1 MRAADLLIDIGPL
14 RTSRDFRAIFIA
26 RVVSLFGL
34 GMATVALSA
43 QVYGL
48 TRSTFGVA
56 VSSMIMSVT
65 VLAGSLWGGW
75 MADRTDRRTLILW
88 ARASAALAFAGLAVN
103 AFLPEPHLW
112 AIYLCVAW
120 DGLATGVSVTALMA
134 VAPTLVRPD
143 RLPAAGALIS
153 LTGEIGS
160 VTAPFIG
167 GLLLALS
174 GPGPVFAFTA
184 VTTGIT
190 TLLLLRLRPLP
201 PFRDDDEDE
210 TDGLEDSGSP
220 LAAFRF
226 AVRNR
231 VVGGLMALGG
241 VTALFNLPVVLFP
254 ELVYTRLGGGEV
266 MLGLLYTAPAVGAIA
281 VSATSGWITR
291 AARPGRLLL
300 GAAFT
305 GGLATV
311 GFGMSGD
318 VTVAFV
324 MLAVGGA
331 AGTVYEILEYALVQ
345 HNTPDRLRGRIVSV
359 ITAQGTTGDVVGDVE
374 VALVD
379 RWFSP
384 AGAALVNGAVC
395 AVAAVVVALAV
406 PGLRKATLPAR
417 IPTTRRHPPATPTA
431 RRRPRGS
438 RGLAVVRRRSRRL
451 GAAHRGERRRAP
463 RRWRPVG
470 HRLTRP
476 GKRSTGRVLRVS
488 VPSPAPSPAPPR
500 PAPPPTA
507 FLPLLAFPSRGGHPV
522 RRG

>member
-1 MRAADLLIDIGPL
+1 MRAGDLLIDIGPL

-34 GMATVALSA
+34 GMASVALAA
-43 QVYGL
+43 QVFAM

-65 VLAGSLWGGW
+65 VLIGSLWGGW

-88 ARASAALAFAGLAVN
+88 ARGSAALAFAGLAVN
-103 AFLPEPHLW
+103 AFLPTPELW

-143 RLPAAGALIS
+143 QLPAAGALIS

-167 GLLLALS
+167 GILLAAS

-201 PFRDDDEDE
+201 PFKGEDDL
-210 TDGLEDSGSP
+210 DGAEDSGSP
-220 LAAFRF
+220 VAAFRF

-231 VVGGLMALGG
+231 VVGGLLALGG
-241 VTALFNLPVVLFP
+241 VNALFSLPVVVFP
-254 ELVYTRLGGGEV
+254 ELVYTEFGGGDF
-266 MLGLLYTAPAVGAIA
+266 MLGVLYTAPAVGAVV

-300 GAAFT
+300 TAALT
-305 GGLATV
+305 GGLAII
-311 GFGMSGD
+311 GFGLSGSA
-318 VTVAFV
+318 TVAYA
-324 MLAVGGA
+324 MLVVGGA

-359 ITAQGTTGDVVGDVE
+359 VTAQGTAGGIAGDVE
-374 VALVD
+374 VALVA

-384 AGAALVNGAVC
+384 AGAALVNGAIC
-395 AVAAVVVALAV
+395 AVAAVVVAVAV
-406 PGLRKATLPAR
+406 PGLRKATLPREEPYDDA
-417 IPTTRRHPPATPTA
+417 PPAGDGDTPVPAVDVRSATA
-431 RRRPRGS
+431 
-438 RGLAVVRRRSRRL
+438 
-451 GAAHRGERRRAP
+451 
-463 RRWRPVG
+463 
-470 HRLTRP
+470 
-476 GKRSTGRVLRVS
+476 
-488 VPSPAPSPAPPR
+488 
-500 PAPPPTA
+500 
-507 FLPLLAFPSRGGHPV
+507 
-522 RRG
+522 

>member
-1 MRAADLLIDIGPL
+1 MRAGDLLIDIGPL

-43 QVYGL
+43 QVFGM

-65 VLAGSLWGGW
+65 VLIGSLWGGW

-88 ARASAALAFAGLAVN
+88 ARGSAALAFAGLAVN
-103 AFLPEPHLW
+103 AFLPTPELW

-143 RLPAAGALIS
+143 QLPAAGALIS

-167 GLLLALS
+167 GILLAAS

-201 PFRDDDEDE
+201 PFKDEDE
-210 TDGLEDSGSP
+210 GAGDSGSP
-220 LAAFRF
+220 VAAFRF

-231 VVGGLMALGG
+231 VVGGLLALGG
-241 VTALFNLPVVLFP
+241 VNALFSLPVVVFP
-254 ELVYTRLGGGEV
+254 ELVYTEFGGGDF
-266 MLGLLYTAPAVGAIA
+266 MLGVLYTAPAVGAVV
-281 VSATSGWITR
+281 VSATSGWLTR

-300 GAAFT
+300 TAALT
-305 GGLATV
+305 GGLAV
-311 GFGMSGD
+311 IGFGLSGSA
-318 VTVAFV
+318 VVAYA
-324 MLAVGGA
+324 MLVVGGA

-359 ITAQGTTGDVVGDVE
+359 VTAQGTAGGIAGDVE
-374 VALVD
+374 VALVA

-384 AGAALVNGAVC
+384 AGAAVVNGAIC
-395 AVAAVVVALAV
+395 AVAAVVVAVAV
-406 PGLRKATLPAR
+406 PGLRKATLPREEPDDDA
-417 IPTTRRHPPATPTA
+417 PPAGDGGTPVPAVDVRSATA
-431 RRRPRGS
+431 
-438 RGLAVVRRRSRRL
+438 
-451 GAAHRGERRRAP
+451 
-463 RRWRPVG
+463 
-470 HRLTRP
+470 
-476 GKRSTGRVLRVS
+476 
-488 VPSPAPSPAPPR
+488 
-500 PAPPPTA
+500 
-507 FLPLLAFPSRGGHPV
+507 
-522 RRG
+522 

>member
-1 MRAADLLIDIGPL
+1 MRAGDLLIDIGPL

-43 QVYGL
+43 QVFAM

-65 VLAGSLWGGW
+65 VLIGSLWGGW

-88 ARASAALAFAGLAVN
+88 ARGSAALAFAGLAVN
-103 AFLPEPHLW
+103 AFLPTPELW

-143 RLPAAGALIS
+143 QLPAAGALIS

-167 GLLLALS
+167 GILLAAS

-201 PFRDDDEDE
+201 PFKDEDE
-210 TDGLEDSGSP
+210 GDLDGAEDSGSP
-220 LAAFRF
+220 VAAFRF

-231 VVGGLMALGG
+231 VVGGLLALGG
-241 VTALFNLPVVLFP
+241 VNALFSLPVVVFP
-254 ELVYTRLGGGEV
+254 ELVYTEFGGGDF
-266 MLGLLYTAPAVGAIA
+266 MLGVLYTAPAVGAVV

-300 GAAFT
+300 TAAFT
-305 GGLATV
+305 GGLAV
-311 GFGMSGD
+311 IGFGLSGSA
-318 VTVAFV
+318 TVAYA
-324 MLAVGGA
+324 MLVVGGA

-359 ITAQGTTGDVVGDVE
+359 VTAQGTAGGIAGDVE
-374 VALVD
+374 VALVA

-384 AGAALVNGAVC
+384 AGAALVNGAIC
-395 AVAAVVVALAV
+395 AVAAVVVAVAV
-406 PGLRKATLPAR
+406 PGLRKATLPR
-417 IPTTRRHPPATPTA
+417 EEPDDD
-431 RRRPRGS
+431 
-438 RGLAVVRRRSRRL
+438 
-451 GAAHRGERRRAP
+451 AP
-463 RRWRPVG
+463 PVG
-470 HRLTRP
+470 GDGTP
-476 GKRSTGRVLRVS
+476 VPAVDVRS
-488 VPSPAPSPAPPR
+488 A
-500 PAPPPTA
+500 TA
-507 FLPLLAFPSRGGHPV
+507 
-522 RRG
+522 